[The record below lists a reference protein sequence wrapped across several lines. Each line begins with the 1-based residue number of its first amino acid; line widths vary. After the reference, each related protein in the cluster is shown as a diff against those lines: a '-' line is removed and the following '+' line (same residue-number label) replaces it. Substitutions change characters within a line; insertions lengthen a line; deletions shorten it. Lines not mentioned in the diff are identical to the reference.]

1 MSLQKFK
8 RKIIKDFRMKF
19 SGTISLHVNI
29 IMFDKKFINFKV
41 RQYNYIN
48 TDLILHLYYDT
59 TVTNNEQ

>member
-1 MSLQKFK
+1 
-8 RKIIKDFRMKF
+8 MKF